1 MENKIA
7 NPEESVYTDVLNKY
21 YNGERDAKI
30 LEILSKIKAGD
41 NMNYSYA
48 MGVNDSIKELEQK
61 GFIIQKTGESYKVS
75 FSKEKEQIWEKYISK
90 NLQRGYWNE
99 YLKENEVVFLFHL
112 DKGIKKY
119 IVKDYQ
125 NDEVLK
131 LCEEL
136 AETKFKSLKDMLKEN
151 EFYKDKI
158 ER

>member
-1 MENKIA
+1 
-7 NPEESVYTDVLNKY
+7 
-21 YNGERDAKI
+21 
-30 LEILSKIKAGD
+30 
-41 NMNYSYA
+41 MNYSYA